1 MPIFKH
7 KMSACDIQ
15 VVNQAALEK
24 IESFI
29 NDPAYCEVL
38 ESSAGYNSRICIER
52 RLRMPFLDSHTG
64 VAQNHSDLFKN
75 KRQRMPGFLQG
86 QIYTYPS
93 KRWCK
98 RRRQYL
104 MNWMN
109 PRRKETDDGDSNVG
123 DNPIINEDSKD
134 SCIIK
139 DENAKD
145 SWYYDDEM
153 IEMDG
158 YDEPDPDSDFD
169 YEDHY
174 RGRRKKRSN
183 KPGGRGRGSRTS
195 AASSPKGDMEISV
208 SGGRG
213 GRGRKRALLY
223 DMDNDKPFA
232 CELCSARY
240 KTRPGLTYH
249 YTHTHKETKECD
261 VPIMDCGEN
270 SLERG
275 SPKQSLMT
283 PVPPVTVPPVHIVP
297 TTVPLPPAGGQVDSS
312 GPPGGNRRGRQ
323 SSAIISNPVNVSSE
337 GVPSKPMLSVP
348 SVDNKKEI
356 KDEKPASSPAPKK
369 EREDAQKMDCT
380 KKTALPDDKARV
392 AASPYCDFCLGDSSE
407 NKKTN
412 APEEL
417 VSCSDC
423 GRSGHPSC
431 LLFTQNMIISVRK
444 YRWQCIECKCC
455 SVCGTGYHMYCLTP
469 PLISPPEGSWSCG
482 LCLVEFHRA
491 K

>member
-1 MPIFKH
+1 M
-7 KMSACDIQ
+7 KMAACDIQ
-15 VVNQAALEK
+15 IVNPAALEK

-29 NDPAYCEVL
+29 NDAAYCEIL
-38 ESSAGYNSRICIER
+38 ENSASYNSRICIER
-52 RLRMPFLDSHTG
+52 RMRMPFLDNHTG

-109 PRRKETDDGDSNVG
+109 PRRKEIEDGDSNTG
-123 DNPIINEDSKD
+123 DNTIINEDSKD
-134 SCIIK
+134 SSGLK

-174 RGRRKKRSN
+174 RGRKKKRSN
-183 KPGGRGRGSRTS
+183 KNVNRGRGGRNSTV
-195 AASSPKGDMEISV
+195 SSPKGDPETPA

-232 CELCSARY
+232 CELCNARY

-261 VPIMDCGEN
+261 VPNIDGGDGNM
-270 SLERG
+270 ERA
-275 SPKQSLMT
+275 SPKQPTVIPPPPTGMNLQPPPPHVIPTSLPM
-283 PVPPVTVPPVHIVP
+283 
-297 TTVPLPPAGGQVDSS
+297 PPAGAMDTT
-312 GPPGGNRRGRQ
+312 GPPGSGQ
-323 SSAIISNPVNVSSE
+323 FQDSYLTFLK
-337 GVPSKPMLSVP
+337 VPDGP
-348 SVDNKKEI
+348 I
-356 KDEKPASSPAPKK
+356 
-369 EREDAQKMDCT
+369 
-380 KKTALPDDKARV
+380 
-392 AASPYCDFCLGDSSE
+392 
-407 NKKTN
+407 
-412 APEEL
+412 
-417 VSCSDC
+417 
-423 GRSGHPSC
+423 
-431 LLFTQNMIISVRK
+431 
-444 YRWQCIECKCC
+444 
-455 SVCGTGYHMYCLTP
+455 
-469 PLISPPEGSWSCG
+469 
-482 LCLVEFHRA
+482 
-491 K
+491 

>member
-1 MPIFKH
+1 MPILKQ
-7 KMSACDIQ
+7 KTTTCEMQIVNP
-15 VVNQAALEK
+15 VVLEK
-24 IESFI
+24 IESFV

-38 ESSAGYNSRICIER
+38 ENSANYNSRICIER

-64 VAQNHSDLFKN
+64 VAQNHSDLFKSR
-75 KRQRMPGFLQG
+75 RQRMPGFLQG

-109 PRRKETDDGDSNVG
+109 PRRKEVEDGDSNIG
-123 DNPIINEDSKD
+123 ENPIVNEDSKD
-134 SCIIK
+134 SCTLK

-174 RGRRKKRSN
+174 RGRKKKRSS
-183 KPGGRGRGSRTS
+183 KPGGRGRGGRTS
-195 AASSPKGDMEISV
+195 NASSPKGDLEIPA

-261 VPIMDCGEN
+261 VPNVDCSDN

-275 SPKQSLMT
+275 SPKQSVLT
-283 PVPPVTVPPVHIVP
+283 PGPPTVALPSVHMVPNAM
-297 TTVPLPPAGGQVDSS
+297 VPLPPTGTPLDSS
-312 GPPGGNRRGRQ
+312 ALPGGNRRGRQ
-323 SSAIISNPVNVSSE
+323 NSALMPGPPVGVSS
-337 GVPSKPMLSVP
+337 GSGPPKSVLSGP
-348 SVDNKKEI
+348 PIETKREL
-356 KDEKPASSPAPKK
+356 KDEKPAPSPAPKK
-369 EREDAQKMDCT
+369 DREENPKIDHV
-380 KKTALPDDKARV
+380 KKSALPDDKARV

-423 GRSGHPSC
+423 GRSGHPTC

-455 SVCGTGYHMYCLTP
+455 SVCGTSDNDVSIY
-469 PLISPPEGSWSCG
+469 S
-482 LCLVEFHRA
+482 LVVIDFGGRH
-491 K
+491 